1 MVRSGLSILDALTL
15 VSSQTQNPVFKY
27 AIEDIIA
34 NINQGNSLSVSIRQQ
49 PKYFDEVFC
58 NMIEAGEISGKLDS
72 FLDRIVEGQER
83 MQTIRKG
90 IKSALFLSCDFGGG
104 DTIDYIRHADQ
115 SGTDL
120 Y

>member
-1 MVRSGLSILDALTL
+1 MVRSGLTILDALTL
-15 VSSQTQNPVFKY
+15 VSSQTQNMVFKY
-27 AIEDIIA
+27 AIDDIVA
-34 NINQGNSLSVSIRQQ
+34 SINMGNSLSISVRRQ

-90 IKSALFLSCDFGGG
+90 IKSALFTL
-104 DTIDYIRHADQ
+104 
-115 SGTDL
+115 
-120 Y
+120 